1 MINKAAFQIQLQGF
15 VPAYRDAVVKLTNES
30 TGQVVE
36 RKAFLDGSLAVRDLD
51 PGMYEIE
58 VNHPNL
64 NLPIERRKVRL
75 FPQPAPTMVPIP
87 VPADLFRDTPI
98 RDIPDANLG
107 PIQQEATSVRDRLR
121 PIAVKSPGE
130 AIRAADWNTLV
141 DAVSDLSVALL
152 ELTNLVSP
160 KGHDHPE
167 IAEKIG
173 EVQDNLR
180 RFAEAF
186 GRSLL
191 ELRREIETES
201 LRKNVDEV
209 LEKGG
214 ASQDVRDRVQ
224 DRIAD
229 LAARVQSDTPLFT
242 QKLSTTGTVLLN
254 AINDMAISKG
264 AEADQFLADSSVQEL
279 TNVARQYTETGT
291 QTRPESELL
300 TYQRTTTVTGGKKL
314 TRAIK

>member
-1 MINKAAFQIQLQGF
+1 
-15 VPAYRDAVVKLTNES
+15 
-30 TGQVVE
+30 
-36 RKAFLDGSLAVRDLD
+36 
-51 PGMYEIE
+51 
-58 VNHPNL
+58 
-64 NLPIERRKVRL
+64 
-75 FPQPAPTMVPIP
+75 
-87 VPADLFRDTPI
+87 
-98 RDIPDANLG
+98 
-107 PIQQEATSVRDRLR
+107 
-121 PIAVKSPGE
+121 
-130 AIRAADWNTLV
+130 
-141 DAVSDLSVALL
+141 VALL

-229 LAARVQSDTPLFT
+229 LATRVQSDTPLFT
-242 QKLSTTGTVLLN
+242 QKLSTAGTVLLN

-264 AEADQFLADSSVQEL
+264 AEADQFLADPSVQEL